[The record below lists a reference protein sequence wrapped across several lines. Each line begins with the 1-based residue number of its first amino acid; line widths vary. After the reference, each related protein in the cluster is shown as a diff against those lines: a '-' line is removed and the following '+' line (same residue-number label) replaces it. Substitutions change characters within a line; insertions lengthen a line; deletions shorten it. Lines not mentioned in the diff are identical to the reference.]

1 MIAMTMETPEFMQRY
16 LQGKLS
22 PEEEA
27 EYEAWFMDKPEILDQ
42 LETQQAIRDGFKAA
56 GEESS
61 RRAPV
66 RYLKRR
72 RTDRLFQRAWAGVF
86 AFGAAAGVAFAIVA
100 AGVFNKPEPIPNFSI
115 VELGAVRSFAD
126 QIAPTVPISPNQSM
140 LALKVQLQQWNADS
154 YTATVQPAESDR
166 VLYEVQNLVPHT
178 YGAVVL
184 GLPTNAL
191 NDGIQYEVTVSA
203 ESGAETDPQTFRFQV
218 AEATP

>member
-1 MIAMTMETPEFMQRY
+1 MIAMIMDSPEFLQRY

-27 EYEAWFMDKPEILDQ
+27 EYEAWFMDKPEVLAQ
-42 LETQQAIRDGFKAA
+42 LETQQAIREGFKAA

-61 RRAPV
+61 TKAPV

-72 RTDRLFQRAWAGVF
+72 RTDRLFQRAWAPAF
-86 AFGAAAGVAFAIVA
+86 AFGAAAGLALAFVAG
-100 AGVFNKPEPIPNFSI
+100 GVLNKPKPIPNFSI

-126 QIAPTVPISPNQSM
+126 QTAPTVPISPNQSM
-140 LALKVQLQQWNADS
+140 LALKVQLQEWNADR
-154 YTATVQPAESDR
+154 YTATVRPAESDQ
-166 VLYEVQNLVPHT
+166 VLYEVHNLVPHT

-203 ESGAETDPQTFRFQV
+203 ASGAQTEPQTFRFQV